1 MPSGCESVRR
11 RSSDRHARPGRC
23 RRVQPQRSAL
33 TPTIFFT
40 QVAVGGQAPPAQRR
54 SGRFRYCGC
63 VATTNTVPVCVGFVL
78 CAHWCNA
85 THALRV
91 LLTYPDLAQ
100 GHARRART
108 RPGAAALCA
117 RAANALSVLA
127 HPTPGKASAECSSTR
142 CVRVPRA
149 FALCVLTPL
158 LPAQSEPKPGAEAQC
173 GKASVASARAVCAC
187 RVRTVCAYAPTPSAE
202 TKCDAQSRAVQE
214 V

>member
-1 MPSGCESVRR
+1 M
-11 RSSDRHARPGRC
+11 
-23 RRVQPQRSAL
+23 
-33 TPTIFFT
+33 
-40 QVAVGGQAPPAQRR
+40 
-54 SGRFRYCGC
+54 
-63 VATTNTVPVCVGFVL
+63 

-158 LPAQSEPKPGAEAQC
+158 LPAQSEPKPGTEAQCGKEIASEPTPGAEAQC

-187 RVRTVCAYAPTPSAE
+187 RVRTVCAYVPTPSAD

-214 V
+214 VKAKA